1 MRWQWISD
9 SCSILLCALFHVA
22 VVHLGKKKPTDSEIK
37 FMELVRFF
45 CEVKVH
51 DHAHYF
57 VDSLWDHCE
66 VLQDWPSITNL
77 LLDAKSPFVL
87 GDEETRTVVEIL
99 VCAARRAAGATPPA
113 GRARNKV
120 RLGFRSDEENSKEF

>member
-1 MRWQWISD
+1 
-9 SCSILLCALFHVA
+9 
-22 VVHLGKKKPTDSEIK
+22 
-37 FMELVRFF
+37 MELVRFF

-66 VLQDWPSITNL
+66 VLQDWPSVTNL
-77 LLDAKSPFVL
+77 LLDPKTSFVTS
-87 GDEETRTVVEIL
+87 DEETRAVIEIL
-99 VCAARRAAGATPPA
+99 VCAARRAAGTTPPA

-120 RLGFRSDEENSKEF
+120 GVGYWCGHQNNIMKVRFLN